1 MAKFKCNVCG
11 QTFEADKKPDKCPI
25 CMADASHIEEVA
37 EGKAVAPKKKGIDT
51 NSNVYTILYAAVM
64 VIIVA
69 FMLAFVASALKDT
82 QEANVA
88 NDTKGQILSALGYD
102 KATID
107 VAAVYAEKVQDNVLE
122 AGELKP
128 YKGQFNTTYGK
139 LIKNGELHVFTG
151 TTTEGKQAY
160 VIPVVGRGLWGGL
173 WGYIA
178 VNDTKDKVLG
188 TYFYHESETAGL
200 GARIGEKRFQDQ
212 FIGKP
217 IFDEGGEEVALT
229 VVKAGAA
236 QSENEVD
243 GVTGATLTSN
253 GVAAMV
259 KDGLTA
265 YKDFLC
271 GAPSSECPNKGKCQK
286 NGECPNKGKCHQD
299 GEIECESNNV
309 EQ

>member
-1 MAKFKCNVCG
+1 MKLN
-11 QTFEADKKPDKCPI
+11 
-25 CMADASHIEEVA
+25 
-37 EGKAVAPKKKGIDT
+37 T
-51 NSNVYTILYAAVM
+51 NNNVYTICYAAVM

-69 FMLAFVASALKDT
+69 FLLAFVASALKET
-82 QEANVA
+82 QDANVA
-88 NDTKGQILSALGYD
+88 NDTKGQILTALGYD
-102 KATID
+102 KAAID
-107 VAAVYAEKVQDNVLE
+107 VAAVFAEKVQDNVLE
-122 AGELKP
+122 NGELKS
-128 YKGQFNTTYGK
+128 YEGNFNTTYGS
-139 LIKNGELHVFTG
+139 LIKNGELHVFTA
-151 TTTEGKQAY
+151 TTANGEQAY

-178 VNDTKDKVLG
+178 VNETKDKVLG

-200 GARIGEKRFQDQ
+200 GARISEKWFQDQ

-217 IFDEGGEEVALT
+217 IFGEDGEVALT

-236 QSENEVD
+236 QAENEVD

-265 YKDFLC
+265 YKEFLAVSC
-271 GAPSSECPNKGKCQK
+271 GETAEEEPVAECDSIGNDA
-286 NGECPNKGKCHQD
+286 EVSVETD
-299 GEIECESNNV
+299 V

>member
-1 MAKFKCNVCG
+1 MKLN
-11 QTFEADKKPDKCPI
+11 
-25 CMADASHIEEVA
+25 
-37 EGKAVAPKKKGIDT
+37 T
-51 NSNVYTILYAAVM
+51 NSNVYTVCYAAVM

-69 FMLAFVASALKDT
+69 FLLAFVASALKET

-107 VAAVYAEKVQDNVLE
+107 VAAVFAEKVQDNLVE
-122 AGELKP
+122 EGELKP
-128 YKGQFNTTYGK
+128 YEGKFNTTYGS
-139 LIKNGELHVFTG
+139 LIKNGELHVFTA
-151 TTTEGKQAY
+151 TTANGEKAY

-178 VNDTKDKVLG
+178 VNEAKDKVLG

-200 GARIGEKRFQDQ
+200 GARIGEKWFQDQ

-217 IFDEGGEEVALT
+217 IFDEKNNVVLT

-236 QSENEVD
+236 QNENEVD

-265 YKDFLC
+265 YRGFLC
-271 GAPSSECPNKGKCQK
+271 WSECCCEKQA
-286 NGECPNKGKCHQD
+286 ECAK
-299 GEIECESNNV
+299 EECEQTDV

>member
-1 MAKFKCNVCG
+1 MKMN
-11 QTFEADKKPDKCPI
+11 
-25 CMADASHIEEVA
+25 
-37 EGKAVAPKKKGIDT
+37 T
-51 NSNVYTILYAAVM
+51 NSNVYTICYAAVM

-69 FMLAFVASALKDT
+69 FLLAFVASALKNT
-82 QEANVA
+82 QDANVA
-88 NDTKGQILSALGYD
+88 NDTKGQILTALGYD

-107 VAAVYAEKVQDNVLE
+107 VAKVFDEKVKDNLYTC
-122 AGELKP
+122 GPLQP
-128 YKGQFNTTYGK
+128 YEGKFNTTYGS
-139 LIKNGELHVFTG
+139 LIKKGELHVFTA
-151 TTTEGKQAY
+151 TTAQGEPAY

-178 VNDTKDKVLG
+178 VSETKDKVLG

-200 GARIGEKRFQDQ
+200 GARIGEKWFQDQ

-217 IFDEGGEEVALT
+217 IFGADGEVVLT
-229 VVKAGAA
+229 VTKAGAA
-236 QSENEVD
+236 QAENEVD

-265 YKDFLC
+265 YSKFLGDRPDC
-271 GAPSSECPNKGKCQK
+271 VCDDE
-286 NGECPNKGKCHQD
+286 EF
-299 GEIECESNNV
+299 EIPEEECEQNDV

>member
-1 MAKFKCNVCG
+1 MAKKFICEQCG
-11 QTFEADKKPDKCPI
+11 QTFEAASMPDKCPI
-25 CMADASHIEEVA
+25 CGADSSKIKEV
-37 EGKAVAPKKKGIDT
+37 KSKGINT
-51 NSNVYTILYAAVM
+51 NSNVYTICYAAVM

-69 FMLAFVASALKDT
+69 FLLAFVASALKET

-102 KATID
+102 KATVD
-107 VAAVYAEKVQDNVLE
+107 VGAVYAEKVKDNVFENGGLT
-122 AGELKP
+122 P
-128 YKGQFNTTYGK
+128 YEGKFNTTYGS

-151 TTTEGKQAY
+151 TTANGEQAY
-160 VIPVVGRGLWGGL
+160 VLPVVGRGLWGGL

-178 VNDTKDKVLG
+178 VNETKDKVLG

-200 GARIGEKRFQDQ
+200 GARISEKWFQDQ

-217 IFDEGGEEVALT
+217 IFGEDGNVALT
-229 VVKAGAA
+229 VTKAGAA
-236 QSENEVD
+236 QSEFDVD

-265 YKDFLC
+265 YKEFLG
-271 GAPSSECPNKGKCQK
+271 GANGCPSEGGCEGKCQ
-286 NGECPNKGKCHQD
+286 GECPSEEEAACSCSGD
-299 GEIECESNNV
+299 ESESNNV

>member
-1 MAKFKCNVCG
+1 MKLN
-11 QTFEADKKPDKCPI
+11 
-25 CMADASHIEEVA
+25 
-37 EGKAVAPKKKGIDT
+37 T
-51 NSNVYTILYAAVM
+51 NSNVYTVCYAAVM

-69 FMLAFVASALKDT
+69 FLLAFVASALKET

-107 VAAVYAEKVQDNVLE
+107 VAAVFAEKVQDNLVE
-122 AGELKP
+122 EGELKP
-128 YKGQFNTTYGK
+128 YEGKFNTTYGS
-139 LIKNGELHVFTG
+139 LIKNGELHVFTA
-151 TTTEGKQAY
+151 TTANGEKAY

-178 VNDTKDKVLG
+178 VNEAKDKVLG

-200 GARIGEKRFQDQ
+200 GARIGEKWFQDQ

-217 IFDEGGEEVALT
+217 IFDQRNNVVLT

-236 QSENEVD
+236 QNENEVD
-243 GVTGATLTSN
+243 GGTGATLTSN

-265 YKDFLC
+265 DRGFLC
-271 GAPSSECPNKGKCQK
+271 WSECCCEKHADCTK
-286 NGECPNKGKCHQD
+286 E
-299 GEIECESNNV
+299 ECEKTDV

>member
-1 MAKFKCNVCG
+1 M
-11 QTFEADKKPDKCPI
+11 PDKCPI
-25 CMADASHIEEVA
+25 CGADSSKIKEV
-37 EGKAVAPKKKGIDT
+37 KSKGINT
-51 NSNVYTILYAAVM
+51 NSNVYTICYAAVM

-69 FMLAFVASALKDT
+69 FLLAFVASALKET
-82 QEANVA
+82 QDANVA

-102 KATID
+102 KATVD
-107 VAAVYAEKVQDNVLE
+107 VGAIYAEKVKDNVLE
-122 AGELKP
+122 NGELTP
-128 YKGQFNTTYGK
+128 YEGKFNTSYGA

-151 TTTEGKQAY
+151 TTANGEKAY

-178 VNDTKDKVLG
+178 VNEAKDKVLG

-200 GARIGEKRFQDQ
+200 GARISEKWFQDQ

-217 IFDEGGEEVALT
+217 VFGEDGKVALT

-236 QSENEVD
+236 QQENEVD

-265 YKDFLC
+265 YTDFL
-271 GAPSSECPNKGKCQK
+271 GAT
-286 NGECPNKGKCHQD
+286 GECPNKEKCQ
-299 GEIECESNNV
+299 GTCPNETGCQGCKEECEKTNV

>member
-1 MAKFKCNVCG
+1 MAKKFICEQCG
-11 QTFEADKKPDKCPI
+11 QTFEAASMPDKCPI
-25 CMADASHIEEVA
+25 CGADASKIKEV
-37 EGKAVAPKKKGIDT
+37 KSKGVNT
-51 NSNVYTILYAAVM
+51 NSNVYTVLYASVM

-69 FMLAFVASALKDT
+69 FLLAFVASALKDT
-82 QEANVA
+82 QDANVA

-102 KATID
+102 KAAIN
-107 VAAVYAEKVQDNVLE
+107 VAEVYAEKVQDNVF
-122 AGELKP
+122 AGGELQA
-128 YKGQFNTTYGK
+128 YEGNFNTTYGG
-139 LIKNGELHVFTG
+139 LIKNGELHVFTA
-151 TTTEGKQAY
+151 TTAEGEQAY

-178 VNDTKDKVLG
+178 VNETKDKVLG

-200 GARIGEKRFQDQ
+200 GARIGEKWFQDQ

-217 IFDEGGEEVALT
+217 IFGADGEVALT
-229 VVKAGAA
+229 VTKAGAA
-236 QSENEVD
+236 QAENEVD

-265 YKDFLC
+265 YKDFLG
-271 GAPSSECPNKGKCQK
+271 GAAVECPNKGI
-286 NGECPNKGKCHQD
+286 CPNEGGCPDEGGCQGCPKA
-299 GEIECESNNV
+299 CEQTDV

>member
-1 MAKFKCNVCG
+1 MKMN
-11 QTFEADKKPDKCPI
+11 
-25 CMADASHIEEVA
+25 
-37 EGKAVAPKKKGIDT
+37 T
-51 NSNVYTILYAAVM
+51 NGNVYTFCYAAVM

-69 FMLAFVASALKDT
+69 FLLAFVASALKET

-102 KATID
+102 KDAID
-107 VAAVYAEKVQDNVLE
+107 VAAVFAEKVQDNVFTRE
-122 AGELKP
+122 GFKAYEGN
-128 YKGQFNTTYGK
+128 FNTTYGS
-139 LIKNGELHVFTG
+139 LIKSGELHVFTG
-151 TTTEGKQAY
+151 MTAGGEEAY

-178 VNDTKDKVLG
+178 INKAKDKVLG

-200 GARIGEKRFQDQ
+200 GARISEKWFQDQ

-217 IFDEGGEEVALT
+217 IFGEDGTVALT

-265 YKDFLC
+265 YKKFFQACDEEEEPL
-271 GAPSSECPNKGKCQK
+271 P
-286 NGECPNKGKCHQD
+286 
-299 GEIECESNNV
+299 CEETEVCEETDV

>member
-1 MAKFKCNVCG
+1 M
-11 QTFEADKKPDKCPI
+11 PDKCPI
-25 CMADASHIEEVA
+25 CGADSSKIKEV
-37 EGKAVAPKKKGIDT
+37 KSKGINT
-51 NSNVYTILYAAVM
+51 NSNVYTICYAAVM

-69 FMLAFVASALKDT
+69 FLLAFVASALKET
-82 QEANVA
+82 QDANVA

-102 KATID
+102 KATVD
-107 VAAVYAEKVQDNVLE
+107 VGAIYAEKVKDNVLE
-122 AGELKP
+122 NGELTP
-128 YKGQFNTTYGK
+128 YEGKFNTSYGA

-151 TTTEGKQAY
+151 TTANGEKAY

-178 VNDTKDKVLG
+178 VNEAKDKVLG

-200 GARIGEKRFQDQ
+200 GARISEKWFQDQ

-217 IFDEGGEEVALT
+217 IFGEDGKVALT

-236 QSENEVD
+236 QQENEVD

-265 YKDFLC
+265 YTDFL
-271 GAPSSECPNKGKCQK
+271 GAT
-286 NGECPNKGKCHQD
+286 GECPNKEKCQ
-299 GEIECESNNV
+299 GTCPNETGCQGCKEECEKTNV

>member
-1 MAKFKCNVCG
+1 M
-11 QTFEADKKPDKCPI
+11 PDKCPI
-25 CMADASHIEEVA
+25 CGADSSKIKEV
-37 EGKAVAPKKKGIDT
+37 KSKGINT
-51 NSNVYTILYAAVM
+51 NSNVYTICYAAVM

-69 FMLAFVASALKDT
+69 FLLAFVASALKET
-82 QEANVA
+82 QDANVA

-102 KATID
+102 KATVD
-107 VAAVYAEKVQDNVLE
+107 VGAIYAEKVKDNVLE
-122 AGELKP
+122 NGELTP
-128 YKGQFNTTYGK
+128 YEGKFNTSYGA

-151 TTTEGKQAY
+151 TTANGEKAY

-178 VNDTKDKVLG
+178 VNEAKDKVLG

-200 GARIGEKRFQDQ
+200 GARISEKWFQDQ

-217 IFDEGGEEVALT
+217 IFGEDGKVALT

-236 QSENEVD
+236 QQENEVD

-265 YKDFLC
+265 YTDFL
-271 GAPSSECPNKGKCQK
+271 GAT
-286 NGECPNKGKCHQD
+286 GECPNKEKCQ
-299 GEIECESNNV
+299 GICPNETGCQGCKEECEKTNV

>member
-1 MAKFKCNVCG
+1 M
-11 QTFEADKKPDKCPI
+11 PDKCPI
-25 CMADASHIEEVA
+25 CGADSSKIKEV
-37 EGKAVAPKKKGIDT
+37 KSMGINT
-51 NSNVYTILYAAVM
+51 NSNVYTICYAAVM

-69 FMLAFVASALKDT
+69 FVLAFVASALKET
-82 QEANVA
+82 QDANVA

-102 KATID
+102 KATVD
-107 VAAVYAEKVQDNVLE
+107 VGAIYAEMVKDNVLE
-122 AGELKP
+122 NGELTP
-128 YKGQFNTTYGK
+128 YEGKFNTSYGA

-151 TTTEGKQAY
+151 TTANGEKAY

-178 VNDTKDKVLG
+178 VNEAKDKVLG

-200 GARIGEKRFQDQ
+200 GARISEKWFQDQ

-217 IFDEGGEEVALT
+217 IFGEDGKVALT

-236 QSENEVD
+236 QQENEVD

-265 YKDFLC
+265 YTDFL
-271 GAPSSECPNKGKCQK
+271 GAT
-286 NGECPNKGKCHQD
+286 GECPNKEKCQ
-299 GEIECESNNV
+299 GTCPNETGCQGCKEECEKTNV

>member
-1 MAKFKCNVCG
+1 MKLN
-11 QTFEADKKPDKCPI
+11 
-25 CMADASHIEEVA
+25 
-37 EGKAVAPKKKGIDT
+37 T
-51 NSNVYTILYAAVM
+51 NSNVYTICYAAVM

-69 FMLAFVASALKDT
+69 FLLAFVASALKST

-102 KATID
+102 KATVD
-107 VAAVYAEKVQDNVLE
+107 VAKVYAEKVQDNVFE
-122 AGELKP
+122 DGELKP
-128 YKGQFNTTYGK
+128 FEGNFNTTYGS

-151 TTTEGKQAY
+151 TTAEGEQAY

-173 WGYIA
+173 WGYVA
-178 VNDTKDKVLG
+178 VNEAKDKVLG

-200 GARIGEKRFQDQ
+200 GARISEKWFQDQ

-217 IFDEGGEEVALT
+217 IFGEDGEVALT
-229 VVKAGAA
+229 VVKAG
-236 QSENEVD
+236 STKEENEVD

-265 YKDFLC
+265 YEDFLG
-271 GAPSSECPNKGKCQK
+271 GATECPDEE
-286 NGECPNKGKCHQD
+286 ECPACKEMDEK
-299 GEIECESNNV
+299 ECEGCNKACGSCDKACEQTDV

>member
-1 MAKFKCNVCG
+1 MKLN
-11 QTFEADKKPDKCPI
+11 
-25 CMADASHIEEVA
+25 
-37 EGKAVAPKKKGIDT
+37 T
-51 NSNVYTILYAAVM
+51 NSNVYTVCYAAVM

-69 FMLAFVASALKDT
+69 FLLAFVASALKDT

-102 KATID
+102 KASID
-107 VAAVYAEKVQDNVLE
+107 VAKVYGEKVQDNLVE
-122 AGELKP
+122 QGELKP
-128 YKGQFNTTYGK
+128 YEGKFNTTYGS

-151 TTTEGKQAY
+151 TTANGESAY

-173 WGYIA
+173 WGYVA
-178 VNDTKDKVLG
+178 VNETKDKVLG

-200 GARIGEKRFQDQ
+200 GARISEKWFQDQ

-217 IFDEGGEEVALT
+217 IFDSENNVVLT

-236 QSENEVD
+236 QNENEVD
-243 GVTGATLTSN
+243 GVTGATLTSK

-259 KDGLTA
+259 NDGLTA
-265 YKDFLC
+265 YKDFLL
-271 GAPSSECPNKGKCQK
+271 SVSDNQE
-286 NGECPNKGKCHQD
+286 
-299 GEIECESNNV
+299 V

>member
-1 MAKFKCNVCG
+1 MKLN
-11 QTFEADKKPDKCPI
+11 
-25 CMADASHIEEVA
+25 
-37 EGKAVAPKKKGIDT
+37 T
-51 NSNVYTILYAAVM
+51 NGNVYTFCYAAVM

-69 FMLAFVASALKDT
+69 FLLAFVASALKST

-102 KATID
+102 KAAID
-107 VAAVYAEKVQDNVLE
+107 VAAVYAEKVQDNVFE
-122 AGELKP
+122 NGELTP
-128 YKGQFNTTYGK
+128 YEGNFNTTYGS

-151 TTTEGKQAY
+151 LAAGGEQAY

-178 VNDTKDKVLG
+178 VNETKDKVLG

-200 GARIGEKRFQDQ
+200 GARISEKWFQDQ

-217 IFDEGGEEVALT
+217 IFGEGGEVALT

-236 QSENEVD
+236 QKENEVD

-265 YKDFLC
+265 YEDFLG
-271 GAPSSECPNKGKCQK
+271 GATACPDEEECPACKEMDEKECGGCGKACDK
-286 NGECPNKGKCHQD
+286 A
-299 GEIECESNNV
+299 CESNNV

>member
-1 MAKFKCNVCG
+1 MKLN
-11 QTFEADKKPDKCPI
+11 
-25 CMADASHIEEVA
+25 
-37 EGKAVAPKKKGIDT
+37 T
-51 NSNVYTILYAAVM
+51 NGNVYTFCYAAVM

-69 FMLAFVASALKDT
+69 FLLAFVASSLKET

-107 VAAVYAEKVQDNVLE
+107 VAKVYEEKVKDNLFE

-128 YKGQFNTTYGK
+128 YEGKFNTTYGS
-139 LIKNGELHVFTG
+139 LIKEGKLHVFTG
-151 TTTEGKQAY
+151 TTANGEQAY
-160 VIPVVGRGLWGGL
+160 VLPVVGRGLWGGL

-178 VNDTKDKVLG
+178 VNETKDKVLG

-200 GARIGEKRFQDQ
+200 CARIGEKEFQNK
-212 FIGKP
+212 FIDKT
-217 IFDEGGEEVALT
+217 IFGEDGEVALT
-229 VVKAGAA
+229 VVKAGTAEK
-236 QSENEVD
+236 SDSIRVD
-243 GVTGATLTSN
+243 GITGATLTSN

-265 YKDFLC
+265 YKDFL
-271 GAPSSECPNKGKCQK
+271 APADCTCEEDAEGC
-286 NGECPNKGKCHQD
+286 E
-299 GEIECESNNV
+299 EECEETDV

>member
-1 MAKFKCNVCG
+1 M
-11 QTFEADKKPDKCPI
+11 PDKCPI
-25 CMADASHIEEVA
+25 CGADSSKIKEV
-37 EGKAVAPKKKGIDT
+37 KSKGINT
-51 NSNVYTILYAAVM
+51 NSNVYTICYAAVM

-69 FMLAFVASALKDT
+69 FLLAFVASALKET
-82 QEANVA
+82 QDANVA

-102 KATID
+102 KATVD
-107 VAAVYAEKVQDNVLE
+107 VGAIYAEKVKDNVLE
-122 AGELKP
+122 NGELTP
-128 YKGQFNTTYGK
+128 YEGKFNTSYGA

-151 TTTEGKQAY
+151 TTANGEKAY

-178 VNDTKDKVLG
+178 VNEAKDKVLG

-200 GARIGEKRFQDQ
+200 GARISEKWFQDQ

-217 IFDEGGEEVALT
+217 IFGEDGKVALT

-236 QSENEVD
+236 QQENEVD
-243 GVTGATLTSN
+243 GVTGASLTSN

-265 YKDFLC
+265 YTDFL
-271 GAPSSECPNKGKCQK
+271 GAT
-286 NGECPNKGKCHQD
+286 GECPNKEKCQ
-299 GEIECESNNV
+299 GTCPNETGCQGCKEECEKTNV

>member
-1 MAKFKCNVCG
+1 MKLN
-11 QTFEADKKPDKCPI
+11 
-25 CMADASHIEEVA
+25 
-37 EGKAVAPKKKGIDT
+37 T
-51 NSNVYTILYAAVM
+51 NSNVYTICYAAVM

-69 FMLAFVASALKDT
+69 FLLAFVASALKKT
-82 QEANVA
+82 QDANVA
-88 NDTKGQILSALGYD
+88 NDTKGQILTALGYD
-102 KATID
+102 KAAIN
-107 VAAVYAEKVQDNVLE
+107 VADVYAEKVQDMVFVD
-122 AGELKP
+122 GELKP
-128 YKGQFNTTYGK
+128 YEGSFNTTYGS
-139 LIKNGELHVFTG
+139 LIKNGELHVFTA
-151 TTTEGKQAY
+151 TTAKGEQAY

-178 VNDTKDKVLG
+178 VNETKDKVLG

-200 GARIGEKRFQDQ
+200 GARISEKWFQDQ

-217 IFDEGGEEVALT
+217 IFGEGGEVVLT

-236 QSENEVD
+236 HAENEVD

-265 YKDFLC
+265 YKEFLG
-271 GAPSSECPNKGKCQK
+271 GAKCAFDKECEHSCEAECPNKSNCPHMDECQ
-286 NGECPNKGKCHQD
+286 GECPNKA
-299 GEIECESNNV
+299 ECQCPEKPCEKTDV